1 MFQLSITRLICGICA
16 GSEPGQGGKVLSS
29 NQIQSYEQQSI
40 RRTLCA
46 GCTKEL
52 SDGEVHCCEEC
63 ASLAIA
69 YRDPNGFMTEED
81 DG

>member
-1 MFQLSITRLICGICA
+1 MCTLSQ
-16 GSEPGQGGKVLSS
+16 SEA
-29 NQIQSYEQQSI
+29 QSYEQQSI

-52 SDGEVHCCEEC
+52 SNDETHVCEEC
-63 ASLAIA
+63 AAMAIA

-81 DG
+81 DE

>member
-1 MFQLSITRLICGICA
+1 MAVHVGP
-16 GSEPGQGGKVLSS
+16 E
-29 NQIQSYEQQSI
+29 Y
-40 RRTLCA
+40 A

>member
-1 MFQLSITRLICGICA
+1 MPMLSQ
-16 GSEPGQGGKVLSS
+16 SEA
-29 NQIQSYEQQSI
+29 QSYEQQSI

-63 ASLAIA
+63 ASMAIA

>member
-1 MFQLSITRLICGICA
+1 MCTLSQ
-16 GSEPGQGGKVLSS
+16 SEA
-29 NQIQSYEQQSI
+29 QSYEQQSI

-52 SDGEVHCCEEC
+52 SDGETYCCEKC
-63 ASLAIA
+63 ASLAIT

-81 DG
+81 DE

>member
-1 MFQLSITRLICGICA
+1 MDELKLKFEKWFDEHMYIGNKCIADPAT
-16 GSEPGQGGKVLSS
+16 K
-29 NQIQSYEQQSI
+29 

-52 SDGEVHCCEEC
+52 SDDETHVCEEC
-63 ASLAIA
+63 AAMAIA

-81 DG
+81 DE